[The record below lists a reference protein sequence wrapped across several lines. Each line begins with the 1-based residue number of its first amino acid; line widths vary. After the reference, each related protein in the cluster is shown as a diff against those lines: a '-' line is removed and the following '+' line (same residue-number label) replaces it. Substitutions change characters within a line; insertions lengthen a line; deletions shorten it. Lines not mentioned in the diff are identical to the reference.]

1 MGSYGL
7 RWVQM
12 GSDRFLGRMERGEVA
27 SMNSSGIWSGAGRA
41 GGRTRRRRTRL
52 NGELDLRGGGE
63 HCHSHYSFYDLLF
76 KILLVWCFKCE
87 KLNIAMGYLCNLQIF
102 PVLHRKYWSFVCK
115 EV

>member
-1 MGSYGL
+1 
-7 RWVQM
+7 M

-63 HCHSHYSFYDLLF
+63 HWHMELDLQSLF
-76 KILLVWCFKCE
+76 GLLC
-87 KLNIAMGYLCNLQIF
+87 AA
-102 PVLHRKYWSFVCK
+102 VLIG
-115 EV
+115 